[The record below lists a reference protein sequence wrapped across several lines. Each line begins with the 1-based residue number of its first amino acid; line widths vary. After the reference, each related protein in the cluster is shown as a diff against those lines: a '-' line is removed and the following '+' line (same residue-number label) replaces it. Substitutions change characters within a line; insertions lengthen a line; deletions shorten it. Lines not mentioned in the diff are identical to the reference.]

1 MSPVVA
7 TELAEAV
14 RLASASAG
22 DEGHARL
29 KQALAAAA
37 ADARERG
44 LSATDLLIAFKDMER
59 EAFMRGRPLIG
70 DEQTRLRQSFI
81 ASLLRAY
88 YSES

>member
-1 MSPVVA
+1 M
-7 TELAEAV
+7 
-14 RLASASAG
+14 RLASASG
-22 DEGHARL
+22 GEEGQARL
-29 KQALAAAA
+29 RQALAKAG
-37 ADARERG
+37 ADARQRG

-70 DEQTRLRQSFI
+70 DEQTRLRHSFV